1 MFLPY
6 KIALAETKMF
16 PPVTLLMIFVS
27 QGACYKNAPK
37 SVPLSLIKPFMWAT
51 GKYFILGTSYQRT
64 DLSIEA
70 VTLKRDVFLYKIM
83 YQKNKTMILVFDP
96 TYVNVVI
103 GESMPHDKMT
113 KSEIIRVN

>member
-1 MFLPY
+1 M
-6 KIALAETKMF
+6 
-16 PPVTLLMIFVS
+16 TLLMIFVS

-96 TYVNVVI
+96 TYVNVGI
-103 GESMPHDKMT
+103 GESMPHYKMT